1 MSVKKVATFQ
11 ERLVEALN
19 AKNMTQ
25 SELGRSIGLT
35 RSGVNK
41 YVKGIAVPSIARI
54 DMISQT
60 LGVSEL
66 WLMGY
71 DVPME

>member
-1 MSVKKVATFQ
+1 MDVKKIATFQ
-11 ERLVEALN
+11 ERLIEALTT
-19 AKNMTQ
+19 KNMTQ

-41 YVKGIAVPSIARI
+41 YVKGIAIPSMARI
-54 DMISQT
+54 NMISQT
-60 LGVSEL
+60 LGVSEI

>member
-1 MSVKKVATFQ
+1 MPVKKVATFQ